1 MNDTGL
7 RDTDKNGKLS
17 LKDNLTY
24 GVGSADDSLV
34 YSLTGSFLMFFLTTV
49 AGVDPGAAGVIT
61 AIGAV
66 WNALYNP
73 VMGSFADRFGSRY
86 GKRRPLIFAFSIP
99 LLISVFLL
107 FTNVSFPPFFK
118 TVYYGAMVILFWSS
132 YTGVFLPYLA
142 LGADYSEDYDQ
153 RTVLRLYASLFN
165 NIGSVTAV
173 ACTNL
178 LVSFME
184 QRGLSTDSAWSVTG
198 GILGLVTFIT
208 FFITFATSKEKDP
221 PCEPAGKKPEGAG
234 LFAAVGD
241 YLSVLKLRPVK
252 HLIVASVA
260 SLICYSMLIACAVY
274 FFTFNMGFSP
284 AKTSLLL
291 TCRVLIAFLLLPV
304 SGHLAMKYDKHRALL
319 ILSLIG
325 AGLTI
330 AIRFTGVGNPVL
342 LGLFVVAM
350 SLCANSYWQLMPAIY
365 YDVCEYDLY
374 ATGKKRQATV
384 LSLQGLVESTATGLG
399 SLMLG
404 SVLKFAGFDG
414 SAAVQNGTALTW
426 IFNCTTWIPAVFLI
440 LTAAALWHYPL
451 TKARYEEIRRELVR
465 RRINEE
471 GPGGEL

>member
-7 RDTDKNGKLS
+7 RDIDKNGKLS

-24 GVGSADDSLV
+24 GVGSAGDSLV

-325 AGLTI
+325 AALTI
-330 AIRFTGVGNPVL
+330 SIRFTGVGNPVL

-365 YDVCEYDLY
+365 YDVCEYDL
-374 ATGKKRQATV
+374 
-384 LSLQGLVESTATGLG
+384 
-399 SLMLG
+399 
-404 SVLKFAGFDG
+404 
-414 SAAVQNGTALTW
+414 
-426 IFNCTTWIPAVFLI
+426 
-440 LTAAALWHYPL
+440 
-451 TKARYEEIRRELVR
+451 
-465 RRINEE
+465 
-471 GPGGEL
+471 